1 MTSVLDD
8 ILGKPHTPWAHA
20 IRVSLPEFLVCVT
33 AVLLSASAVAWAGH
47 CCFIAGRGP
56 WCGATLKLEVLLKAP
71 VAVGATLLVV
81 GKVLERTPTKG
92 GKTKVK
98 IGASLEDG
106 CSPAPGVAP
115 TVYAEMTGLSIEG
128 VRLPSSV
135 PHDDVDEGSWEAS
148 QAEVGRT
155 SSHMIRLRA
164 MTRSMTR
171 SGRTHERL

>member
-1 MTSVLDD
+1 M
-8 ILGKPHTPWAHA
+8 
-20 IRVSLPEFLVCVT
+20 
-33 AVLLSASAVAWAGH
+33 
-47 CCFIAGRGP
+47 
-56 WCGATLKLEVLLKAP
+56 LLKAP

-81 GKVLERTPTKG
+81 GKVLERTPSKG

-135 PHDDVDEGSWEAS
+135 PHDDVDERSWETS
-148 QAEVGRT
+148 QAEGAEGAGGGLEYRDTGWRLGNT
-155 SSHMIRLRA
+155 SGEGGGSVA
-164 MTRSMTR
+164 Q
-171 SGRTHERL
+171 

>member
-1 MTSVLDD
+1 M
-8 ILGKPHTPWAHA
+8 
-20 IRVSLPEFLVCVT
+20 
-33 AVLLSASAVAWAGH
+33 
-47 CCFIAGRGP
+47 
-56 WCGATLKLEVLLKAP
+56 LLKAP

-81 GKVLERTPTKG
+81 GKVLERTPSKG

-135 PHDDVDEGSWEAS
+135 PHDDG
-148 QAEVGRT
+148 
-155 SSHMIRLRA
+155 
-164 MTRSMTR
+164 
-171 SGRTHERL
+171 ERLFLETVAPLLESRCLPCHSSIQAKGGLSFEGDEAERSD

>member
-1 MTSVLDD
+1 M
-8 ILGKPHTPWAHA
+8 
-20 IRVSLPEFLVCVT
+20 
-33 AVLLSASAVAWAGH
+33 
-47 CCFIAGRGP
+47 
-56 WCGATLKLEVLLKAP
+56 LLKAP

-81 GKVLERTPTKG
+81 GKVLERTPSKG

-135 PHDDVDEGSWEAS
+135 PHDDVDERSWETR
-148 QAEVGRT
+148 QAEGPGAGGGLEYRDTGWRLGNT
-155 SSHMIRLRA
+155 SGEGDGSA
-164 MTRSMTR
+164 AQ
-171 SGRTHERL
+171 